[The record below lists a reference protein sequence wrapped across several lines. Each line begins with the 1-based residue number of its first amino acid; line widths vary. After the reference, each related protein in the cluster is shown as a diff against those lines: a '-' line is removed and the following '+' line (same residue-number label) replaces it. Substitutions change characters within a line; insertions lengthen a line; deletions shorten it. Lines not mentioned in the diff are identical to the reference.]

1 MRFFRLRLQ
10 NDNTMVQFD
19 FNIFWVILKCERSIK
34 NKQFIVGVVVR
45 RNAGGHEVLP
55 YNNVFA
61 CYFFG
66 W

>member
-1 MRFFRLRLQ
+1 
-10 NDNTMVQFD
+10 MVQFD

-34 NKQFIVGVVVR
+34 NKQFIVGVVGG

-55 YNNVFA
+55 YNIAFA

>member
-34 NKQFIVGVVVR
+34 NKQFIVGVVGG

-55 YNNVFA
+55 YNIAFA